1 MIEII
6 PNCLF
11 LIGSIRIVHVE
22 NDIRE
27 MTIVSWR
34 QVEQNRDGW
43 REQLG
48 SPLYFL
54 DSGATEEKE
63 EEKEKEKIKNKKKK
77 EKEEDE
83 KDRNCTLLA
92 SRSKNP
98 YVCD

>member
-43 REQLG
+43 QEQLG

-54 DSGATEEKE
+54 DSGVTEEKE
-63 EEKEKEKIKNKKKK
+63 EEKGKEKIKNKKK
-77 EKEEDE
+77 EKRKRRRRE
-83 KDRNCTLLA
+83 R
-92 SRSKNP
+92 
-98 YVCD
+98 